1 MLPIFIFTV
10 ATAVVRPCTVMK
22 KYKMKRRDHFS
33 GIPYAADGISMF
45 VLHTT
50 TVARR
55 IGLRHYHIKM
65 DTLTQCDILRH
76 FPALSPQEKAT
87 REHRKPTIL
96 NNLDFRNL
104 EKCSINHRENGT
116 LVGKIRRNITAAFSV
131 AVPHVRSSGGNSRS
145 RSSNIT

>member
-1 MLPIFIFTV
+1 MYSYEKIQNEASGPFLWYS
-10 ATAVVRPCTVMK
+10 VRS
-22 KYKMKRRDHFS
+22 RWN
-33 GIPYAADGISMF
+33 
-45 VLHTT
+45 LHVCFAYNYCSTT
-50 TVARR
+50 YRLAS
-55 IGLRHYHIKM
+55 LYHIKM